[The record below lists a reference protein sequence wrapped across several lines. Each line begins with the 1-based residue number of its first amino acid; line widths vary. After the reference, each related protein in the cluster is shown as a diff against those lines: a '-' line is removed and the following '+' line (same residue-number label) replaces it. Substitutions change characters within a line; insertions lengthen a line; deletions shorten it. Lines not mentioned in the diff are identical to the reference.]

1 MSSLAKGTHVS
12 HTSCEGTN
20 PGMGLYPYNLITLW
34 RLYLLTPSHWGL
46 GVNNTNLGGHYIQP
60 IACTIINVIMKKI
73 EKLNPRTLL
82 YVTIYEITLSWIVY
96 LLIECSITL
105 HFFLLCQQTQI
116 SIRDNSQPCG
126 YHMTGLSTNM
136 IRNMLEKALSREC
149 YICQVCSWLCV
160 QTTLL
165 ARSFTF
171 IYKAECYCYCSVA
184 KSYLILCN
192 PMDYSMP
199 GFPVFTISWSLL
211 RLMSID
217 LVMPF
222 NHLIF
227 SCPLLLLPSIFPSI
241 RFFSNEMVL
250 CIRWSKYWNFSFNIT
265 PSNEYSGLISFTV

>member
-1 MSSLAKGTHVS
+1 MSSLAKGPHVS

-20 PGMGLYPYNLITLW
+20 PGMRLYPHNLITFW
-34 RLYLLTPSHWGL
+34 RPHLLTPSHWGL
-46 GVNNTNLGGHYIQP
+46 GFSNTNLGGHYIQP

-82 YVTIYEITLSWIVY
+82 YVIYKITLSWILY

-126 YHMTGLSTNM
+126 YHMTVLSTNM
-136 IRNMLEKALSREC
+136 IRNMLEKALSRER

-171 IYKAECYCYCSVA
+171 MYKAECYCYCSVA

-217 LVMPF
+217 MVMPF

-250 CIRWSKYWNFSFNIT
+250 YIRWSKH
-265 PSNEYSGLISFTV
+265 